1 MYVRTC
7 SGAWRQQGLFMN
19 SSVPNREK
27 ATGFT
32 LIELMVVVAIVAILA
47 AIAIPSYTD
56 YVTRG
61 KLTEAHNG
69 LSAYRVSMEQY
80 YQDNRAYVDTAGACG
95 VATASSSYKYFN
107 LACVP
112 ATTGGGYTA
121 TMSGRGSAGPT
132 IAAFS
137 FSITDTNVRATP
149 TVAAG
154 WGSAPVTNCWVVRK
168 GGGCQ

>member
-1 MYVRTC
+1 MKRMLPHRKTT
-7 SGAWRQQGLFMN
+7 
-19 SSVPNREK
+19 
-27 ATGFT
+27 TGFT
-32 LIELMVVVAIVAILA
+32 LIELMVVVAIVAILS

-80 YQDNRAYVDTAGACG
+80 YQDNRTYVAAAGGGCG
-95 VATASSSYKYFN
+95 VASASSSYKYFD

-112 ATTGGGYTA
+112 TDVGGYTA
-121 TMSGRGSAGPT
+121 TMTGRSSAGPT
-132 IAAFS
+132 VAAFS
-137 FSITDTNVRATP
+137 FTINDQNVRATP
-149 TVAAG
+149 TVAPG
-154 WGSAPVTNCWVVRK
+154 WGTAPVANCWVVRK